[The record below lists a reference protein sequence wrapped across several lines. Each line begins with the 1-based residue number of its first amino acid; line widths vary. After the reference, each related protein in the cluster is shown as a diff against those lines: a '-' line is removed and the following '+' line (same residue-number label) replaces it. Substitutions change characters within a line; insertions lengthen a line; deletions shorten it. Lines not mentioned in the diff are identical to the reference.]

1 VGPPA
6 APVRRRLGL
15 SLGAAILVAGLA
27 TWVAA
32 ADVRLPGFSEPS
44 DPDVALPAPDTVP
57 AGRGP
62 TGPEREAAL
71 APFVPGRFTCQ
82 PTGCELWRRPMT
94 DWLLDPEPVAGM
106 LAFLEAGE
114 LLAIDVWSG
123 EVRWRTP
130 LDRLLE
136 AATQARSG
144 WGAWGP
150 QLGGDADRLAVATT
164 SGVQVLTRHGEPL
177 WAAEV
182 DLGDQIHHVVV
193 TPSSVG
199 VASSAWPDAPL
210 DADDAT
216 SEPDDDVMDHDWP
229 EPPQQLTVFDART
242 GEPRWTRDDL
252 RHTYGLR
259 SSTADV
265 FVVQARTS
273 AEILDAATGDVR
285 AAVDTGPAG
294 WVIPFHDLLVVHV
307 DDAEVEEEV
316 AAVATS
322 RIVDAADGTVR
333 QEFEG
338 YLFPLTVAGEVT
350 ILLRSTDGPRFG
362 RADAP
367 PDREAIAIGPEGEVR
382 WRLELVVEDG
392 DSCCPTV
399 IDLGDGSVRVAA
411 GPGFPAVVVD
421 AATGAVRDG
430 DPLAAALSD
439 ETQEHRQL
447 GASTILRRT
456 DDGLGALFDSTG
468 RRVDLQGANWF
479 PFWVD
484 PGPDAPVLLHADG
497 HLVAI
502 DFP

>member
-1 VGPPA
+1 MVLTVGLTVWA
-6 APVRRRLGL
+6 ATADLSLPRLGER
-15 SLGAAILVAGLA
+15 
-27 TWVAA
+27 
-32 ADVRLPGFSEPS
+32 ADPS
-44 DPDVALPAPDTVP
+44 VALPDAAAVP

-62 TGPEREAAL
+62 AGAERDAAL
-71 APFVPGRFTCQ
+71 APFVPGRFSCQ

-94 DWLLDPEPVAGM
+94 DWRLDPEPVAGM
-106 LAFLEAGE
+106 IAFLEAGE

-123 EVRWRTP
+123 EVRWREP

-136 AATQARSG
+136 AATQHRAG

-150 QLGGDADRLAVATT
+150 QLGGDDDRLAVATT
-164 SGVQVLTRHGEPL
+164 SGVQVLTRQGEPR
-177 WAAEV
+177 WTAAV
-182 DLGDQIHHVVV
+182 DLGDEVHHVVV

-216 SEPDDDVMDHDWP
+216 SEPADDAMDHDWP
-229 EPPQQLTVFDART
+229 ELPQQLTVFDART

-285 AAVDTGPAG
+285 AVVDNGPGG

-307 DDAEVEEEV
+307 DDAEVDEEV
-316 AAVATS
+316 VTVATS

-338 YLFPLTVAGEVT
+338 HLFPLTVAGEVT
-350 ILLRSTDGPRFG
+350 ILLRSTGPRFG
-362 RADAP
+362 RAGVP
-367 PDREAIAIGPEGEVR
+367 PESEAIAIGPEGEVR
-382 WRLELVVEDG
+382 WRLELVVED
-392 DSCCPTV
+392 DDDFCCPTV
-399 IDLGDGSVRVAA
+399 IDLGDGRVRVAS

-439 ETQEHRQL
+439 ETQEHWQL
-447 GASTILRRT
+447 GGSTILRRT
-456 DDGLGALFDSTG
+456 EDGLGALFDATG
-468 RRVDLQGANWF
+468 RRVDLEGANWY

-484 PGPDAPVLLHADG
+484 PSPTAPVLLHADG

-502 DFP
+502 GFP